1 MFEFA
6 KRITQTMGRIL
17 FFAAIAL
24 ACAVFVPRIA
34 DRSSQSVPAAAAMA
48 VAPGTNTS
56 RELTNSRMVTLPR
69 GDGGHFWTEA
79 KIDGRRL
86 QFVVDTG
93 ASHIALRASD
103 AARLGIHPTAR
114 EYSVKVSTANGITR
128 AALVELRSVEVAD
141 LVVRNV
147 TALVQPDEA
156 LGVNLL
162 GMSFLSRIRWTHE
175 RGKLVL
181 EQ

>member
-1 MFEFA
+1 
-6 KRITQTMGRIL
+6 MGRIL

-34 DRSSQSVPAAAAMA
+34 DRSSQSAPAAAAAAMA
-48 VAPGTNTS
+48 VAPGANTS
-56 RELTNSRMVTLPR
+56 RELSNSRMVTLPR

-79 KIDGRRL
+79 KIDGRRVQL
-86 QFVVDTG
+86 VVDTG

-128 AALVELRSVEVAD
+128 AAPVELRSVEVAD